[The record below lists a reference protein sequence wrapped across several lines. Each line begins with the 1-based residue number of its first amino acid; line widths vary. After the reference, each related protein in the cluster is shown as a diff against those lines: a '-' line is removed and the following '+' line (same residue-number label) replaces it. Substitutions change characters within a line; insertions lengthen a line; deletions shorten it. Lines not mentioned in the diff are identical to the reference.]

1 MDKYNVCGNSEPEKT
16 NYEYSIG
23 EVIMLYT
30 SNGHCPIKCIN
41 KKVVDGKLIQYFR
54 KGRMNSDF

>member
-1 MDKYNVCGNSEPEKT
+1 MDKYNVYGNSEPEKT

-41 KKVVDGKLIQYFR
+41 KKVVDGKLI
-54 KGRMNSDF
+54 

>member
-1 MDKYNVCGNSEPEKT
+1 MDKYNVYGNGEPEKT
-16 NYEYSIG
+16 KYEYEIG

-41 KKVVDGKLIQYFR
+41 KKVVDGKLIQYFN
-54 KGRMNSDF
+54 KGRLD